1 MPGIFGLCLENKGS
15 HIHFHAMTQKMRL
28 MPTVNIKSVSENPE
42 FCCATSHI
50 GHFNHHDIPNTDVQ
64 CWFDGELYHSAHS
77 THDNGPE
84 PEPAEQL
91 RNAYLAGKLASFLGA
106 ADGAFNAVIYD
117 VMQGKVLLIADRYG
131 MRNLYY
137 QNSYKGL
144 CFAAEV
150 KAILAARLTVA
161 ELDPLSFDCFMEL
174 GYLLEDH
181 SWFNN
186 IKLLPPATIL
196 EFDKRQN
203 ISRLQR
209 YWQWSEIKQQTLSF
223 DDAVDQ
229 AAELMLESVKKRFDP
244 NSNQGVSLSGGLD
257 SRFILAC
264 IHKLWP
270 DYPGQA
276 YTFGTEECADI
287 TISKEVIRQTPN
299 WKHYINLFTADNWLS
314 PRIQKVLMTDGMLDM
329 QHMHGSEFL
338 QLLNY
343 KIDMN
348 GYAGDAILGGSL
360 LNAQSCDQ
368 RITPALAKQ
377 FYGPFTGYCNLND
390 STYHLPHFEPHLYM
404 NRIRRF
410 TQMGVVNGQFDM
422 EIRRPFMSNKLL
434 ELVFSIPD
442 HYRLNNKLYGTL
454 LSRHF
459 PKFYHNIRWQKT
471 GWPVSE
477 QCPEGTAAVSGI
489 APPDFGKLQAYINYE
504 NLIRQPDTFAFLTK
518 LLNNPNTL
526 WRQLTNIDYYK
537 DFFIPHVYSNLN
549 RCNKILRLATVE
561 IYLQNIKADY

>member
-1 MPGIFGLCLENKGS
+1 MPGIFGLSLHNTDGRL
-15 HIHFHAMTQKMRL
+15 HFTAMTQKMRL
-28 MPTVNIKSVSENPE
+28 LPTIHIKSISESPE

-50 GHFNHHDIPNTDVQ
+50 ALFAHHDVINSDVQ
-64 CWFDGELYHSAHS
+64 CWFDGELYQTAHS
-77 THDNGPE
+77 KPDNAPV

-91 RNAYLAGKLASFLGA
+91 RNAYLAGELASFLRA

-117 VMQGKVLLIADRYG
+117 MSQDKVLLIADRYG

-137 QNSYKGL
+137 QKSSAGL

-150 KAILAARLTVA
+150 KAILAARLAVT
-161 ELDPLSFDCFMEL
+161 ELAQLSFDCFMEL

-181 SWFNN
+181 TWFNN

-203 ISRLQR
+203 KSRLQR
-209 YWQWSEIKQQTLSF
+209 YWEWSEIKQQKLSF

-229 AAELMLESVKKRFDP
+229 AAELMLESVKRRFNP
-244 NSNQGVSLSGGLD
+244 NSSQGVSLSGGLD

-287 TISKEVIRQTPN
+287 TISKEVIRQIPN
-299 WKHYINLFTADNWLS
+299 WKHHISLFTADNWFS

-348 GYAGDAILGGSL
+348 GYAGDAILGGSFL
-360 LNAQSCDQ
+360 DAKSCDQ
-368 RITPALAKQ
+368 RITPALARR
-377 FYGPFTGYCNLND
+377 FYGAFTEYCDLND
-390 STYHLPHFEPHLYM
+390 TIYDLPHFEPHLYM
-404 NRIRRF
+404 NRIRRL
-410 TQMGVVNGQFDM
+410 TQMGVVNSQFDL
-422 EIRRPFMSNKLL
+422 EIRRPFMSNNLL
-434 ELVFSIPD
+434 EFVFSIPD

-459 PKFYHNIRWQKT
+459 PKFYRNIRWQKT
-471 GWPVSE
+471 GWPISE
-477 QCPEGTAAVSGI
+477 QCPAGTAAVSGI

-504 NLIRQPDTFAFLTK
+504 NLIRQPDAVASLTR
-518 LLNNPNTL
+518 LLNNPNAL
-526 WRQLTNIDYYK
+526 WRQLTDVDYYRE
-537 DFFIPHVYSNLN
+537 FFIPHIYANLN

-561 IYLQNIKADY
+561 IYLQNTKN